1 MYAKGD
7 PQNNHSKILKGAIY
21 MMQEKISSYSENPDC
36 AIYGAVMQA
45 RDAGIKNPIYTT
57 EQGDFDGTLIN
68 VEGYQTCVP
77 WTLKY
82 YLNPC
87 IDDITITSHEGVI
100 IELSY
105 CTLAIKGYPIY
116 DENTNAVK
124 EWRYIVKLLSEQV
137 EGMKP
142 IQLNIKADELE
153 SVINEYWAIQQLEN
167 DLKHLNDK
175 ENYTEI
181 QFEDEYTTRYYL
193 VHKAKFNQTVK
204 EFKAKQEG
212 VG

>member
-1 MYAKGD
+1 
-7 PQNNHSKILKGAIY
+7 
-21 MMQEKISSYSENPDC
+21 MMQNKISSYSENPDY
-36 AIYGAVMQA
+36 AIYGAVIQA
-45 RDAGIKNPIYTT
+45 KDAGIKNPIYTT

-68 VEGYQTCVP
+68 VDGYQTREP

-87 IDDITITSHEGVI
+87 IDDITITSYEGVV

-116 DENTNAVK
+116 DVKTNAVK
-124 EWRYIVKLLSEQV
+124 EWRYIVKLLSEPL
-137 EGMKP
+137 EGMKS
-142 IQLNIKADELE
+142 IQLNVKADELA
-153 SVINEYWAIQQLEN
+153 SVISEYWAIQQLEN

-193 VHKAKFNQTVK
+193 VHKAEFKHMVK
-204 EFKAKQEG
+204 EYKAKQEG
-212 VG
+212 EG

>member
-1 MYAKGD
+1 MT
-7 PQNNHSKILKGAIY
+7 
-21 MMQEKISSYSENPDC
+21 QEVISSYSENPDY
-36 AIYGAVMQA
+36 AIYGAVIQA
-45 RDAGIKNPIYTT
+45 KDAGIKNPIYTT
-57 EQGDFDGTLIN
+57 ELGDFEGTLIN
-68 VEGYQTCVP
+68 VGGYQTREP

-87 IDDITITSHEGVI
+87 IDDITITSYEGVV

-116 DENTNAVK
+116 DVKTNAVK
-124 EWRYIVKLLSEQV
+124 EWRYIVKLLSEPL
-137 EGMKP
+137 EGMKS

-153 SVINEYWAIQQLEN
+153 SIISEYWAIQQLEN

-204 EFKAKQEG
+204 EFKEKQEG
-212 VG
+212 EG

>member
-1 MYAKGD
+1 
-7 PQNNHSKILKGAIY
+7 
-21 MMQEKISSYSENPDC
+21 MMQEKISSYSENPDY

-68 VEGYQTCVP
+68 VGGYQTRVP

-82 YLNPC
+82 YLHPC
-87 IDDITITSHEGVI
+87 IDDITITSYEGVI
-100 IELSY
+100 IDLSY

-116 DENTNAVK
+116 DEKTNAIK

-137 EGMKP
+137 EGMKL
-142 IQLNIKADELE
+142 IQLDIKAYELKR
-153 SVINEYWAIQQLEN
+153 VITEYWAIQQLEN
-167 DLKHLNDK
+167 DVKHLDDK
-175 ENYTEI
+175 ENYEEI
-181 QFEDEYTTRYYL
+181 QLEDEYTTRYYL

-204 EFKAKQEG
+204 EFKEKQEG
-212 VG
+212 EG